1 MNTKVYTLTC
11 PHCGESYPV
20 EVFDFKWHEADY
32 KFWSTGW
39 VEGDEW
45 YAPSYVQ
52 CCPKCNHFY
61 ATPRVDGIKLSEM
74 PWRKENKLSYT
85 QLKRAHRELA
95 DGDEQE
101 ANVRLEMFW
110 AYYEHD
116 WFQDYPTG
124 KPSISD
130 IASHK
135 ANMVWLIC
143 HYSDQTTSFS
153 HLIFELNRL
162 LGNKDECE
170 KMIKDLTYDK
180 YVVQIETRDK
190 ERGLKTHLSERTV
203 RSMYEQLIEEL
214 KYALT
219 QPALPYVKN

>member
-1 MNTKVYTLTC
+1 MNTKSIKLTC
-11 PHCGESYPV
+11 PHCGESYAV
-20 EVFDFKWHEADY
+20 EVLNFKWHEADY
-32 KFWSTGW
+32 KFWSTGC
-39 VEGDEW
+39 VEGEDW
-45 YAPSYVQ
+45 YVPSYVQ
-52 CCPKCNHFY
+52 CCPKCNHFF
-61 ATPRVDGIKLSEM
+61 ATPRVDGLKLSEM

-85 QLKRAHRELA
+85 QLKRALKELA
-95 DGDEQE
+95 DGGEQE
-101 ANVRLEMFW
+101 ANVRLAIFW

-116 WFQDYPTG
+116 WHQNNPTG
-124 KPSISD
+124 RLSISD

-135 ANMVWLIC
+135 TNMVWLIC

-162 LGNKDECE
+162 LGNEEECE
-170 KMIKDLTYDK
+170 KMIKELTYDE
-180 YVVQIETRDK
+180 YVAQMEIRDK
-190 ERGLKTHLSERTV
+190 KRGFKTHLSERTV